1 MNITKSEIVK
11 IVTAIKIQCPEALPY
26 KDETELDIL
35 VDMWFDIFK
44 GITKEIVWTATRN
57 ALKNTVYQKQNWVGA
72 ISQEIEKLRTAY
84 EKTDGELWTELTS
97 VLNGVGKLMYFG
109 TARHWYNGKLIE
121 PMEEVNKIYQ
131 KLDPILQNYVGGVS
145 GLIALSKQETLEYEK
160 GRFLKNVEILRT
172 RERAKKET
180 PLALAGIVQELS
192 GRFVIESKETK
203 LLKGET
209 K

>member
-1 MNITKSEIVK
+1 MKITKSEIVK
-11 IVTAIKIQCPEALPY
+11 IITAVKIQCPEALPY

-44 GITKEIVWTATRN
+44 DIPQEIVWTATRN

-72 ISQEIEKLRTAY
+72 INQEIEKMRTAY
-84 EKTDGELWTELTS
+84 TKTDGELWTELTS
-97 VLNGVGKLMYFG
+97 VLNSVSKLMYFG

-121 PMEEVNKIYQ
+121 PMQEVEKIYK

-172 RERAKKET
+172 RERTKQET
-180 PLALAGIVQELS
+180 PLTLSGLVQELS
-192 GRFVIESKETK
+192 GCLAFEDRTK
-203 LLKGET
+203 LLKGD
-209 K
+209 